1 MIKPRSNFKHE
12 NSRERR
18 VYNVDLV
25 MCCLVA
31 YLLVFILAIWVIRN
45 KVARQG
51 VKQVQVEP
59 LLPGEVILMEEE
71 VVA

>member
-1 MIKPRSNFKHE
+1 M
-12 NSRERR
+12 
-18 VYNVDLV
+18 YNVDLV

-31 YLLVFILAIWVIRN
+31 YLLVFILALWVIRN

>member
-1 MIKPRSNFKHE
+1 M
-12 NSRERR
+12 
-18 VYNVDLV
+18 
-25 MCCLVA
+25 VA

-51 VKQVQVEP
+51 VKQLQAET
-59 LLPGEVILMEEE
+59 LLPDEVILMEEE

>member
-1 MIKPRSNFKHE
+1 MKPRHE
-12 NSRERR
+12 QTESRERQ

-45 KVARQG
+45 KVASQN
-51 VKQVQVEP
+51 VKQVQAET
-59 LLPGEVILMEEE
+59 LPPEVIPMEEE
-71 VVA
+71 VAA